1 MRDVAAC
8 IFKVG
13 SCALSFDALLPFSG
27 AYLPSRSRLREASC
41 FSCVHPFDLHAFKHF
56 PVCPPLQQSSST
68 MSSSFQNSTLS
79 DFKPMLDDALAR
91 YKRTTRNDLLTLWL
105 ASEMQTCDS
114 FDAVLDILRDQAK
127 AFERSDDQRL
137 MKWID
142 PLAHVLHTFSDALDG
157 VSSVLI
163 KNPLHDNLTN
173 FNSLF

>member
-1 MRDVAAC
+1 
-8 IFKVG
+8 
-13 SCALSFDALLPFSG
+13 
-27 AYLPSRSRLREASC
+27 
-41 FSCVHPFDLHAFKHF
+41 
-56 PVCPPLQQSSST
+56 
-68 MSSSFQNSTLS
+68 
-79 DFKPMLDDALAR
+79 MLDDALAR

-173 FNSLF
+173 LIHFSGATFKAFPPENVIFTGIGALLAVRVLAIPFRGCPLLTPKFYRRRRMSEHVTVLSLTSSSASRACSGPLEAKHRFR